1 MPRSGIA
8 GSYGNSVFSFLRNFH
23 TVLHSDCC
31 SVAKSCLTLCDPM
44 DCSTPGYSVH
54 YLPEFIQLYVHWVDM
69 LSNHLIFFCPFFCLQ
84 SFPASGSFPR
94 GQLFASGGQSIG
106 NSASGLW
113 VKVQGWFPLELAGL
127 VWWSNEL
134 LSLSTMVCPHQRCRR
149 VPFSP
154 HPLQH
159 LLFVNFLMM
168 AILTSVRWYLIVV
181 LVCIS
186 PIISDVE
193 HLLMCLWSS
202 MCLLWTE
209 VCLGLLPFFW
219 WVVYVFEIELHE
231 LFVSFGDWSLVGLI
245 ICKCFSHFVDWLII
259 FLMVS
264 SAVQK
269 LFSFIWYHLF
279 LVLIFIFCQSIVE

>member
-1 MPRSGIA
+1 
-8 GSYGNSVFSFLRNFH
+8 
-23 TVLHSDCC
+23 
-31 SVAKSCLTLCDPM
+31 
-44 DCSTPGYSVH
+44 
-54 YLPEFIQLYVHWVDM
+54 M
-69 LSNHLIFFCPFFCLQ
+69 LSNCLIFCPFFFCLQ

-94 GQLFASGGQSIG
+94 SQLLASGGQSIG
-106 NSASGLW
+106 NSASGRSMNI
-113 VKVQGWFPLELAGL
+113 QGLFPLGLTGLILQSSELSR
-127 VWWSNEL
+127 VF
-134 LSLSTMVCPHQRCRR
+134 STTVCSQQRCRR
-149 VPFSP
+149 FPFSP

-186 PIISDVE
+186 LIISDVE

-202 MCLLWTE
+202 VCLLWTE

-219 WVVYVFEIELHE
+219 WVVYFFDIELHE
-231 LFVSFGDWSLVGLI
+231 LFVSFGHWSLVGLI
-245 ICKCFSHFVDWLII
+245 ICKYFSHFVDCLI

-279 LVLIFIFCQSIVE
+279 LVLIFIFYPSVVE